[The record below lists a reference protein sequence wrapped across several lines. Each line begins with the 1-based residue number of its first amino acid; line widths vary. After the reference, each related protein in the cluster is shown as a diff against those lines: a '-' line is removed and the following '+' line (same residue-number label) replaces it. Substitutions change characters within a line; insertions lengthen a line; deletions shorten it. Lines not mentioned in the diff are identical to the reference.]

1 MLIYC
6 SIILQNYILKNQI
19 IDIKKIIILSLV
31 SSLFHDYVLLIF
43 NEYHDVKTQ
52 EDKIIGYSPTFV
64 VGLYPFL
71 IELKPS

>member
-1 MLIYC
+1 M
-6 SIILQNYILKNQI
+6 
-19 IDIKKIIILSLV
+19 IILSLV

-52 EDKIIGYSPTFV
+52 EDKIIGYSPIFV